1 MATPFKMKGMSFGK
15 GTDSDTDLT
24 KKTGLGPRATVK
36 PRQFDEKE
44 DATLERMEN
53 STKFDGKSEMEI
65 NKARKKSEKKHNIAA
80 NITEGTVESQKL
92 RRKENAKKYTS
103 DDEEQAYENAQND
116 FDTDNPTKAQLAKAL
131 KEIKAEKK

>member
-1 MATPFKMKGMSFGK
+1 
-15 GTDSDTDLT
+15 
-24 KKTGLGPRATVK
+24 
-36 PRQFDEKE
+36 
-44 DATLERMEN
+44 MEN

-65 NKARKKSEKKHNIAA
+65 NKARKKSEKEHNIAA

-131 KEIKAEKK
+131 KEIKAGN

>member
-1 MATPFKMKGMSFGK
+1 MKSGFKMKGMDFGNSPVRK
-15 GTDSDTDLT
+15 EVDLT

-65 NKARKKSEKKHNIAA
+65 NKARK
-80 NITEGTVESQKL
+80 
-92 RRKENAKKYTS
+92 ENAKKYTS

-131 KEIKAEKK
+131 KEIKAGN